1 MTENKK
7 QNAFVFYLCMLVYMV
22 PAAIARVIAF
32 APLACLFVLEGP
44 LKLLA
49 LLCPVL
55 VVLLVLPLRYSFAQA
70 MAQNPRR
77 FSFCKALCFQNYGA
91 KLKAAVVH
99 ALSVAKW
106 GIPLAGMA
114 GFAVYAVK
122 KIEYLDMYDAVK
134 EMGDSCMQL
143 VCDVSAWLNGLLGTP
158 VVEMTANNFMMGVC
172 AVAAIVGLGVLIL
185 LCGVMRNSASRYV
198 WAKAVDEGKKPAQ
211 EIRRCIKGRRMRQF
225 GRALVNLL
233 LWAPFAV
240 VLVMVLKDTLSGMST
255 VMMMAMVTRKL
266 PVEQLM
272 EAAAPCAIAFGA
284 LYLPLLPLRRWNNAA
299 FALGQPKVKAE
310 KKVSA

>member
-22 PAAIARVIAF
+22 PAALVRALAL
-32 APLACLFVLEGP
+32 APLACLFVMEGP

-55 VVLLVLPLRYSFAQA
+55 MVLVVWPLRYSFAQA
-70 MAQNPRR
+70 MAQKPRR
-77 FSFCKALCFQNYGA
+77 FSFGKALSLKNYGV
-91 KLKAAVVH
+91 KLKEALVH

-106 GIPLAGMA
+106 AVPLAGMA
-114 GFAVYAVK
+114 GFAVYAVR

-134 EMGDSCMQL
+134 EMGDKCMQM
-143 VCDVSAWLNGLLGTP
+143 VCDVSVWLNGLLGTQ
-158 VVEMTANNFMMGVC
+158 VVEMTSNNFMMGVY
-172 AVAAIVGLGVLIL
+172 AVAAIAALGVLIL

-198 WAKAVDEGKKPAQ
+198 WARAFEEGMPARKA
-211 EIRRCIKGRRMRQF
+211 IRRQLQGRRMRQF
-225 GRALVNLL
+225 GRALINLL
-233 LWAPFAV
+233 LWAPFLV
-240 VLVMVLKDTLSGMST
+240 VLSMVLKDTLSGMST

-266 PVEQLM
+266 PTEQLM
-272 EAAAPCAIAFGA
+272 EAVAPCAAAFGA

-299 FALGQPKVKAE
+299 FALGESKVKAD